1 MNGLAKY
8 LIISICTITMFVMLT
23 ISICLVDVQAIGP
36 QGSPVGFASLNN
48 YVHNLTGVHLGLYN
62 ITDWLGFVPIF
73 ICIVFSILG
82 LIQWISRKSLI
93 KVDRDIIALGIF
105 YVIVMAAFVL
115 FEIFPVNFRPVL
127 IEGALEAS
135 YPSST
140 TMLVMCVMPTAVIQF
155 NNRIRNAK
163 LRRLL
168 SALSI
173 VFTVFMVAAR
183 LISGVHWL
191 TDIIGGILLSS
202 ALVSLYKMTYK

>member
-1 MNGLAKY
+1 MKKL
-8 LIISICTITMFVMLT
+8 LIPSALLVTFILWTFAISTI
-23 ISICLVDVQAIGP
+23 DVQTIGP
-36 QGSPVGFASLNN
+36 MDSSVGFATVNQFFHNFTGVNLPL
-48 YVHNLTGVHLGLYN
+48 YNLTDILSIIPLA
-62 ITDWLGFVPIF
+62 
-73 ICIVFSILG
+73 ICLCFGILG
-82 LIQWISRKSLI
+82 LIQWISRKSLL

-140 TMLVMCVMPTAVIQF
+140 TMLFMCVMPTAVIQF
-155 NNRIRNAK
+155 NNRIGNIK
-163 LRRLL
+163 LRRLV
-168 SALSI
+168 SAISI
-173 VFTVFMVAAR
+173 VFTAFMVAAR
-183 LISGVHWL
+183 LVSGVHWL